1 MKFTAPISNRI
12 LPRVLQSKSPRY
24 QKAQTWKLKSS
35 PRPRVASKPPTTLP
49 GKTESG
55 TGELLRART
64 EASRTSALHA
74 KIDGLMSED
83 LLALF
88 RETGALLDG
97 HFILRSGLHS
107 RQYFQCALLLQH
119 TDIAAKVCGWLAD
132 KLREFDCDAVISP
145 ALGGIIVGQE
155 VGRAL
160 GKRHI
165 FVEKDE
171 GKLVLRRGFQIS
183 PDEKFIVVEDVV
195 TRGGRVQET
204 IDIVRSRGG
213 TVSAVGVIVD
223 RSGETKPNFG
233 CPFVNLIKMDVETFA
248 ADKLPPD
255 LAKIP
260 AVKPGSK

>member
-1 MKFTAPISNRI
+1 MSQD
-12 LPRVLQSKSPRY
+12 VL
-24 QKAQTWKLKSS
+24 
-35 PRPRVASKPPTTLP
+35 
-49 GKTESG
+49 G
-55 TGELLRART
+55 
-64 EASRTSALHA
+64 
-74 KIDGLMSED
+74 
-83 LLALF
+83 LF
-88 RETGALLDG
+88 RKTGALLDG

-107 RQYFQCALLLQH
+107 REYFQCALLLQD
-119 TDIAAKVCGWLAD
+119 TGVAATICGWLAD
-132 KLREFDCDAVISP
+132 KLRKFDCDTVISP

-155 VGRAL
+155 VGRSL

-183 PDEKFIVVEDVV
+183 PGEKFVVVEDVV

-204 IDIVRSRGG
+204 IDIVRNHSGV
-213 TVSAVGVIVD
+213 VSAVGVIVD

-233 CPFVNLIKMDVETFA
+233 CPFISLVEMTVENFP
-248 ADKLPPD
+248 ADNLPPD

>member
-1 MKFTAPISNRI
+1 
-12 LPRVLQSKSPRY
+12 
-24 QKAQTWKLKSS
+24 
-35 PRPRVASKPPTTLP
+35 
-49 GKTESG
+49 
-55 TGELLRART
+55 
-64 EASRTSALHA
+64 
-74 KIDGLMSED
+74 MSED

-88 RETGALLDG
+88 RRTGALLDG

-119 TDIAAKVCGWLAD
+119 TSLAAQVCGQLAE
-132 KLREFDCDAVISP
+132 KLRAFECDSVISP

-155 VGRAL
+155 VGRSL

-165 FVEKDE
+165 FVEKE
-171 GKLVLRRGFQIS
+171 QGLLVLRRGFQIS
-183 PDEKFIVVEDVV
+183 PGEKFIVVEDVV

-204 IDIVRSRGG
+204 IDIVRANGG
-213 TVSAVGVIVD
+213 VVTAVGVIVD
-223 RSGETKPNFG
+223 RSGQSKPNFG
-233 CPFVNLIKMDVETFA
+233 CPFVSLVEMTVENFP